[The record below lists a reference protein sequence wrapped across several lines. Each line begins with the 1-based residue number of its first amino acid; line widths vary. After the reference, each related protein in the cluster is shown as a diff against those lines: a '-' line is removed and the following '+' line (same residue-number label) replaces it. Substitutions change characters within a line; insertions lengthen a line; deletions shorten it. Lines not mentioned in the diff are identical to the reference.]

1 MRLLRKIKVAVAA
14 AFMLAAGFSFASAQD
29 ASSLKYYDALK
40 FRMINKGFDNTLTP
54 FTRIPAYLKDSVRHD
69 LWERAKCSSGIGFRF
84 ATDSKTIGLHYNL
97 LWNTHMMHMADTG
110 LKGCDLY
117 ILDDNGKWSFV
128 NCNRP
133 TKDSIQ
139 SKVFVSNLDGKMH
152 EFMIYLPL
160 YDGINWIE
168 IGVDSS
174 AVISPPRINNP
185 RKEKKFVFYGTS
197 ILQGGCACRPGMVA
211 TSMIQRDL
219 NAECVNI
226 GISGEGKMDFC
237 MARALASIP
246 DVDAYIIDPVPNCT
260 EMMCDT
266 LTYDFIK
273 ILRTLKPNTPI
284 FMVEGPRYSYEAYDS
299 FFASY
304 LPKKNKAFHKNFMR
318 LKKENPKNLYYV
330 DRDNLWGPDNEG
342 SVDGIH
348 LTDIGFH
355 YYAKKLE
362 PYLKAVLDGTKVP
375 FQEKVAKMYSK

>member
-1 MRLLRKIKVAVAA
+1 MRLNRKIKMALAA
-14 AFMLAAGFSFASAQD
+14 AVMLMTGTMAMNAQSASN
-29 ASSLKYYDALK
+29 LKYYDALK
-40 FRMINKGFDNTLTP
+40 FRMINKGFDNSLTP
-54 FTRIPAYLKDSVRHD
+54 FTRIPAYLKDSVRTE
-69 LWERAKCSSGIGFRF
+69 LWERSQCSSGMGFRF
-84 ATDSKTIGLHYNL
+84 ATNSKTIGLHYNL
-97 LWNTHMMHMADTG
+97 LWNTHMAHMADTG
-110 LKGCDLY
+110 IKGVDLY

-133 TKDSIQ
+133 NKDSIQ

-174 AVISPPRINNP
+174 AVITQPRIDNP
-185 RKEKKFVFYGTS
+185 RKGKKFVFYGTS

-211 TSMIQRDL
+211 TSIIQRDL

-237 MARALASIP
+237 MARAMASIP

-266 LTYDFIK
+266 LTYDFIN
-273 ILRTLKPNTPI
+273 ILRKAKPNTPI
-284 FMVEGPRYSYEAYDS
+284 FMVEGPIYSYEPYDS
-299 FFASY
+299 FFKSY
-304 LPKKNKAFHKNFMR
+304 LPKKNIAFHKNFLK
-318 LKKENPKNLYYV
+318 LKKENKKNLYYI
-330 DRDNLWGPDNEG
+330 DRKDLWGPDNEG
-342 SVDGIH
+342 AVDGIH
-348 LTDIGFH
+348 LTDVGFY

-362 PYLKAVLDGTKVP
+362 PYLQAIIDGTKVP
-375 FQEKVAKMYSK
+375 YQENVNNLYK

>member
-1 MRLLRKIKVAVAA
+1 MAVAA
-14 AFMLAAGFSFASAQD
+14 ALMLTAGVATMNAEGTSN
-29 ASSLKYYDALK
+29 LKYYDALK
-40 FRMINKGFDNTLTP
+40 FRMINKGFDNSLTP
-54 FTRIPAYLKDSVRHD
+54 FTRIPAYLKDSVRPD
-69 LWERAKCSSGIGFRF
+69 LWERSQCSSGIGFRF

-97 LWNTHMMHMADTG
+97 LWNAHMPHMADTG
-110 LKGCDLY
+110 IKGVDLY

-133 TKDSIQ
+133 NKDSIQ
-139 SKVFVSNLDGKMH
+139 SKTFVSNLDGKMH

-174 AVISPPRINNP
+174 AVISQPRVNSP

-211 TSMIQRDL
+211 TSIIQRDL

-266 LTYDFIK
+266 LTYDFINIIRK
-273 ILRTLKPNTPI
+273 MKPNTPI
-284 FMVEGPRYSYEAYDS
+284 FLVEGPLYSYEPYDS
-299 FFASY
+299 FFTAY
-304 LPKKNKAFHKNFMR
+304 LPKKNQALHKNFLK
-318 LKKENPKNLYYV
+318 LKKENSKNLYYI
-330 DRDNLWGPDNEG
+330 DRNNLWGPDNEG
-342 SVDGIH
+342 TVDGIH
-348 LTDIGFH
+348 LTDIGF
-355 YYAKKLE
+355 YFYAKKLE
-362 PYLKAVLDGTKVP
+362 PYLQAIIDGKKVP
-375 FQEKVAKMYSK
+375 YQENVDNMYKK